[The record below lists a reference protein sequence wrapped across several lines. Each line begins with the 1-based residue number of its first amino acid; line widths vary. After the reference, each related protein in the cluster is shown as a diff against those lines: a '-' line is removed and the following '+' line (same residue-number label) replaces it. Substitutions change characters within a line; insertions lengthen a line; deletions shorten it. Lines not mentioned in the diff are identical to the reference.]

1 MRTIYTDLSR
11 RAPDRECIMLS
22 APRLAELCVR
32 PGDRVRIANR
42 GMEVEA
48 DIELRGEQ
56 FVAIPHWG
64 TLTYTD

>member
-11 RAPDRECIMLS
+11 RAPDQCVLLS
-22 APRLAELCVR
+22 APRLTELCVR
-32 PGDRVRIANR
+32 AGDRVRIANR

-48 DIELRGEQ
+48 DIELRGET
-56 FVAIPHWG
+56 FVAVPHWN

>member
-11 RAPDRECIMLS
+11 RAPDQCVLLS

-48 DIELRGEQ
+48 DIELRGET
-56 FVAIPHWG
+56 FVAVPHWN